1 MRTSLEKPVAPDPT
15 QEELLDEL
23 THPRRRMGMSTEDIA
38 ILYGTTRQNIE
49 DILGRALQ
57 KMRKSIF
64 LMGLEKEDLL

>member
-1 MRTSLEKPVAPDPT
+1 MRTSLTKPVAPDPT